1 MSANGEADRPGSNV
15 DVCIVSFDSAPVL
28 ERTIGSVV
36 THLPGATISI
46 REHGSDASRLAALRE
61 IIGSCPSVVRLDV
74 DPTNPG
80 FGSGCNAIAS
90 ASTAD
95 WLLFLNPDAEIVRWP
110 WDAVNQ
116 PPSGQVTGPHML
128 GAGETARQSG
138 RSYRVRDEILRSWL
152 RRPGRRPDGRGFV
165 SGAALLIDRHSFGSV
180 GGFDE
185 SYFMFYEDID
195 LCLRANAAGISTHL
209 DPGWRVLH
217 AGAHSTRSRFG
228 SALEWSYVS
237 ACRFH
242 ARRGS
247 SVTGY
252 RIYVITD
259 AMARAGFR
267 IVLGNWP
274 LGRAY
279 LGLARRAIADFA
291 AYEIPSTGASAR

>member
-1 MSANGEADRPGSNV
+1 MTANGEEDRPESSV
-15 DVCIVSFDSAPVL
+15 EVCIVSFDSAPVL
-28 ERTIGSVV
+28 ERTIGSVAA
-36 THLPGATISI
+36 HLPGATISI
-46 REHGSDASRLAALRE
+46 REHGSSASRLAALRE

-80 FGSGCNAIAS
+80 FGSGCNALAS
-90 ASTAD
+90 TSTAD

-165 SGAALLIDRHSFGSV
+165 SGAALLIDRHSFRSV

-185 SYFMFYEDID
+185 GYFMFYEDID
-195 LCLRANAAGISTHL
+195 FCFRANDAGIKTYLADDWQVRHE
-209 DPGWRVLH
+209 
-217 AGAHSTRSRFG
+217 GAHSTRQHFAES
-228 SALEWSYVS
+228 LIWSYES

-242 ARRGS
+242 ANRKS
-247 SVTGY
+247 SLTGY
-252 RIYVITD
+252 RPYVVADSLLRGT
-259 AMARAGFR
+259 MALIRR
-267 IVLGNWP
+267 NSTVQQ
-274 LGRAY
+274 AY
-279 LGLARRAIADFA
+279 LTLARRATADMM
-291 AYEIPSTGASAR
+291 P